1 MHEFDGKALIFMIFN
16 NDAIKKE
23 LSGLLDTSRQARRH
37 HLIFLL
43 KIALAMFLI
52 LCFSGFAIGIG
63 FVRGAID
70 AAPSLDIL
78 DVQPQGYASQIY
90 DADGNLMQTL
100 VMEGSNREEVSFDQL
115 PDDLV
120 NAFIAIEDS
129 RFYEHNGIDL
139 KGILR
144 AAYVGI
150 TSGRFSEGAS
160 TITQQLIKNNVLQ
173 GGYETSM
180 ADKLR
185 RKIQEQFLAVK
196 LEDQLDSKETILEYY
211 LNTINLGGN
220 CLGVQTA
227 AHRYFGKNVWELTL
241 SECTVLAATTS
252 NPSRYNPLTH
262 PKENAVRRK
271 IVLEKMYEQ
280 NFITYDQK
288 NDALD
293 DDVYSRI
300 QTVDNA
306 TSGSTVFSYFTDAVY
321 NQVCDDLQSKL
332 GYSASQAYKLLYS
345 GGLQIYSTMD
355 PSIQAI
361 VDEEINN
368 ADNYI
373 SSTGSRL
380 LEYSLN
386 YALTV
391 CHADG
396 SESTYTE
403 NDLISYFQSEKK
415 QATFAN
421 IYASKE
427 DIYRSVREFKASL
440 LISGDSVTNETIT
453 PILEPQ
459 ESVVVMNQSNG
470 HVAAISGGRGEKEG
484 SLTLN
489 RALHCHRQPGSVSMI
504 ISTFAPAID
513 SCGATLASTYYDA
526 PYSSGN
532 QQVLNWWGNPY
543 LGYNNIRQ
551 AITYSMNVIGARCLT
566 SLVSDSTAYDYLELF
581 GLGDA
586 SGQEISFS
594 LANTN
599 SSYTVT
605 NEMLTAAFAS
615 IANDGIYQKPTYYTK
630 VLDRQGNILLES
642 VPSQTRIIKS
652 SSAALLTSAMEDV
665 ISSDS
670 SYYYQYGITPTG
682 TLCQVDSMTLA
693 GKSGTTTSGSDVWF
707 IGYSPYYTCGIW
719 SGYDDSKVLSTGTEY
734 HKTIWQKIMARIHTD
749 LDNKDFVFTDELES
763 AKICSKSGLLAVDG
777 VCNSSSSNASVYTEY
792 FAPGTAPT
800 SYCDRHY
807 ALRICTESG
816 KSATKYCPGDSVV
829 QRVYLHI
836 DDNDLSS
843 GTTTDSD
850 YLAPSNLQS
859 CDIHTGDSTR

>member
-16 NDAIKKE
+16 NDSIKNE

-52 LCFSGFAIGIG
+52 LCFAGFAVGIG

-70 AAPSLDIL
+70 AAPSLDII

-150 TSGRFSEGAS
+150 TNGRFSEGAS

-173 GGYETSM
+173 GGYETNM
-180 ADKLR
+180 TDKLR

-227 AHRYFGKNVWELTL
+227 ANRYFGKNVWELTL
-241 SECTVLAATTS
+241 SECSVLAATTS

-300 QTVDNA
+300 QTVNNT

-332 GYSASQAYKLLYS
+332 GYSASQSYKLLYS

-355 PSIQAI
+355 PSIQSI
-361 VDEEINN
+361 VDEEVNN

-440 LISGDSVTNETIT
+440 LISGDSVTSETII

-470 HVAAISGGRGEKEG
+470 QVAAISGGRGEKEG

-489 RALHCHRQPGSVSMI
+489 RALHCSRQPGSISMI
-504 ISTFAPAID
+504 LGTFAPAID

-581 GLGDA
+581 GLGSADLFKA
-586 SGQEISFS
+586 SSS
-594 LANTN
+594 LAST
-599 SSYTVT
+599 SQSYTVT

-642 VPSQTRIIKS
+642 VPSQTSIIKS

-719 SGYDDSKVLSTGTEY
+719 SGYDDSKVLSNGTEY

-777 VCNSSSSNASVYTEY
+777 VCNSSSSNACVYTEY

-816 KSATKYCPGDSVV
+816 KSATKYCPSDSVV

>member
-52 LCFSGFAIGIG
+52 LCFAGFAIGIG

-150 TSGRFSEGAS
+150 TNGRFSEGAS

-332 GYSASQAYKLLYS
+332 GYSASQSYKLLYS

-470 HVAAISGGRGEKEG
+470 QVAAISGGRGEKEG

-489 RALHCHRQPGSVSMI
+489 RALHCHRQPGSASMI

-586 SGQEISFS
+586 SGQEFSFS
-594 LANTN
+594 PANTN

-652 SSAALLTSAMEDV
+652 FSAALLTNAMEDV

-682 TLCQVDSMTLA
+682 KLCQVDSMTLA

-719 SGYDDSKVLSTGTEY
+719 SGYDDSKVLSNGTEY

>member
-16 NDAIKKE
+16 NDAIKNE

-306 TSGSTVFSYFTDAVY
+306 TSGSTIFSYFTDAVY

-504 ISTFAPAID
+504 ISTFAPTID
-513 SCGATLASTYYDA
+513 SCGATLASTYYDS

-581 GLGDA
+581 GLGDT

-630 VLDRQGNILLES
+630 VLDRHGNILLES

-652 SSAALLTSAMEDV
+652 SSAALLTNAMEDV

-719 SGYDDSKVLSTGTEY
+719 SGYDDSKVLSNGTEY

-749 LDNKDFVFTDELES
+749 LDNKDFIFTDELES

-777 VCNSSSSNASVYTEY
+777 VCNSSSSNACVYTEY

-836 DDNDLSS
+836 DDSDLSS

-859 CDIHTGDSTR
+859 CDIHTVDSTR

>member
-16 NDAIKKE
+16 NDAIKNE

-52 LCFSGFAIGIG
+52 LCFAGFAVGIG

-70 AAPSLDIL
+70 AAPSLDII

-150 TSGRFSEGAS
+150 TNGRFSEGAS

-173 GGYETSM
+173 GGYETNM
-180 ADKLR
+180 TDKLR

-227 AHRYFGKNVWELTL
+227 ANRYFGKNVWELTL

-332 GYSASQAYKLLYS
+332 GYSASQSYKLLYS

-355 PSIQAI
+355 PSIQSI
-361 VDEEINN
+361 VDEEVNN
-368 ADNYI
+368 SDNYI

-440 LISGDSVTNETIT
+440 LISGDSVTSETII

-470 HVAAISGGRGEKEG
+470 QIAAISGGRGEKEG

-489 RALHCHRQPGSVSMI
+489 RALHCSRQPGSISMI
-504 ISTFAPAID
+504 LSTFAPAID

-526 PYSSGN
+526 PYLSGN

-581 GLGDA
+581 GLGSADLFEA
-586 SGQEISFS
+586 SSS
-594 LANTN
+594 LAST
-599 SSYTVT
+599 SQSYTVT

-719 SGYDDSKVLSTGTEY
+719 SGYDDSKVLSNGTEY

-749 LDNKDFVFTDELES
+749 LDNKDFIFTDELES

-807 ALRICTESG
+807 ALRICTKSG
-816 KSATKYCPGDSVV
+816 KSATKYCPGDLVV

-836 DDNDLSS
+836 DDSDLSS

-859 CDIHTGDSTR
+859 CDIHTGDSSR

>member
-52 LCFSGFAIGIG
+52 LCFAGFAIGIG
-63 FVRGAID
+63 FVRGSID

-185 RKIQEQFLAVK
+185 RKIQEQGLAVK
-196 LEDQLDSKETILEYY
+196 LEDQRDSKETILEYY

-332 GYSASQAYKLLYS
+332 GYSASQSYKLLYS

-453 PILEPQ
+453 PIIEPQ

-470 HVAAISGGRGEKEG
+470 QVAAISGGRG
-484 SLTLN
+484 
-489 RALHCHRQPGSVSMI
+489 
-504 ISTFAPAID
+504 
-513 SCGATLASTYYDA
+513 
-526 PYSSGN
+526 
-532 QQVLNWWGNPY
+532 
-543 LGYNNIRQ
+543 
-551 AITYSMNVIGARCLT
+551 
-566 SLVSDSTAYDYLELF
+566 
-581 GLGDA
+581 
-586 SGQEISFS
+586 
-594 LANTN
+594 
-599 SSYTVT
+599 
-605 NEMLTAAFAS
+605 
-615 IANDGIYQKPTYYTK
+615 
-630 VLDRQGNILLES
+630 
-642 VPSQTRIIKS
+642 
-652 SSAALLTSAMEDV
+652 
-665 ISSDS
+665 
-670 SYYYQYGITPTG
+670 
-682 TLCQVDSMTLA
+682 
-693 GKSGTTTSGSDVWF
+693 
-707 IGYSPYYTCGIW
+707 
-719 SGYDDSKVLSTGTEY
+719 
-734 HKTIWQKIMARIHTD
+734 
-749 LDNKDFVFTDELES
+749 
-763 AKICSKSGLLAVDG
+763 
-777 VCNSSSSNASVYTEY
+777 
-792 FAPGTAPT
+792 
-800 SYCDRHY
+800 
-807 ALRICTESG
+807 
-816 KSATKYCPGDSVV
+816 
-829 QRVYLHI
+829 
-836 DDNDLSS
+836 
-843 GTTTDSD
+843 
-850 YLAPSNLQS
+850 
-859 CDIHTGDSTR
+859 

>member
-513 SCGATLASTYYDA
+513 SCGATLASTYYDF

-581 GLGDA
+581 GLGDT

-630 VLDRQGNILLES
+630 VLDRHGNILLES

-652 SSAALLTSAMEDV
+652 SSAALLTNAMEDV

-719 SGYDDSKVLSTGTEY
+719 SGYDDSKVLSNGTEY
-734 HKTIWQKIMARIHTD
+734 HKTIWQKIMARIHAD

-777 VCNSSSSNASVYTEY
+777 VCNSSSSNACVYTEY

-836 DDNDLSS
+836 DDSDLSS

-859 CDIHTGDSTR
+859 CDIHTVDSTR

>member
-52 LCFSGFAIGIG
+52 LCFAGFAIGIG

-150 TSGRFSEGAS
+150 TNGRFSEGAS

-185 RKIQEQFLAVK
+185 RKIQEQFLATK
-196 LEDQLDSKETILEYY
+196 LEDQLDNKETILEYY

-271 IVLEKMYEQ
+271 IVLEKMYDQ

-288 NDALD
+288 NDALA

-300 QTVDNA
+300 QTADNA

-332 GYSASQAYKLLYS
+332 GYSASQSYKLLYS

-361 VDEEINN
+361 VDEEVNN

-386 YALTV
+386 YTLTV

-403 NDLISYFQSEKK
+403 NDLTSYFQSEKK

-421 IYASKE
+421 VYASKE
-427 DIYRSVREFKASL
+427 DIYRSIREFKASL

-489 RALHCHRQPGSVSMI
+489 RALHSNRQPGSASMI

-513 SCGATLASTYYDA
+513 SCGATLASTYYDS

-581 GLGDA
+581 GLGDT

-630 VLDRQGNILLES
+630 VLDRHGNILLES

-652 SSAALLTSAMEDV
+652 SSAALLTNAMEDV

-719 SGYDDSKVLSTGTEY
+719 SGYDDSKVLSNGTEY
-734 HKTIWQKIMARIHTD
+734 HKTIWQKIMARIHAD

-777 VCNSSSSNASVYTEY
+777 VCNSSSSNACVYTEY

-836 DDNDLSS
+836 DDSDLSS

-859 CDIHTGDSTR
+859 CDIHTVDSTR

>member
-52 LCFSGFAIGIG
+52 LCFAGFAIGIG

-150 TSGRFSEGAS
+150 TNGRFSEGAS

-196 LEDQLDSKETILEYY
+196 LEDQLGSKETILEYY

-332 GYSASQAYKLLYS
+332 GYSASQSYKLLYS

-403 NDLISYFQSEKK
+403 NDLINYFQSEKK

-470 HVAAISGGRGEKEG
+470 QVAAISGGRGEKEG

-489 RALHCHRQPGSVSMI
+489 RALHCHRQPGSASMI

-682 TLCQVDSMTLA
+682 KLCQVDSMTLA

-816 KSATKYCPGDSVV
+816 KSVTKYCPGDSVV

-859 CDIHTGDSTR
+859 CDIHTEDSTR

>member
-43 KIALAMFLI
+43 KITLAMFLI
-52 LCFSGFAIGIG
+52 LCFVGFAIGIG

-150 TSGRFSEGAS
+150 TNGRFSEGAS

-332 GYSASQAYKLLYS
+332 GYSASQSYKLLYS

-470 HVAAISGGRGEKEG
+470 QVAAISGGRGEKEG

-489 RALHCHRQPGSVSMI
+489 RALHCHRQPGSASMI

-586 SGQEISFS
+586 NVFE
-594 LANTN
+594 
-599 SSYTVT
+599 
-605 NEMLTAAFAS
+605 
-615 IANDGIYQKPTYYTK
+615 
-630 VLDRQGNILLES
+630 
-642 VPSQTRIIKS
+642 
-652 SSAALLTSAMEDV
+652 SSASLCLRKPV
-665 ISSDS
+665 I
-670 SYYYQYGITPTG
+670 YCHKRNAYCC
-682 TLCQVDSMTLA
+682 LCFHC
-693 GKSGTTTSGSDVWF
+693 K
-707 IGYSPYYTCGIW
+707 
-719 SGYDDSKVLSTGTEY
+719 
-734 HKTIWQKIMARIHTD
+734 
-749 LDNKDFVFTDELES
+749 
-763 AKICSKSGLLAVDG
+763 
-777 VCNSSSSNASVYTEY
+777 
-792 FAPGTAPT
+792 
-800 SYCDRHY
+800 
-807 ALRICTESG
+807 
-816 KSATKYCPGDSVV
+816 
-829 QRVYLHI
+829 
-836 DDNDLSS
+836 
-843 GTTTDSD
+843 
-850 YLAPSNLQS
+850 
-859 CDIHTGDSTR
+859 

>member
-52 LCFSGFAIGIG
+52 LCFASFAIGIG

-115 PDDLV
+115 PADLV

-196 LEDQLDSKETILEYY
+196 LEDQLGSKETILEYY

-262 PKENAVRRK
+262 PKENAVRQK
-271 IVLEKMYEQ
+271 IVIEKMYEQ

-332 GYSASQAYKLLYS
+332 GYSASQSYKLLYS

-489 RALHCHRQPGSVSMI
+489 RALHSNRQPGSASMI

-581 GLGDA
+581 GLVDA
-586 SGQEISFS
+586 NVFESSAS
-594 LANTN
+594 LA
-599 SSYTVT
+599 SASQSYTVT

-642 VPSQTRIIKS
+642 VPSQIRIIKS
-652 SSAALLTSAMEDV
+652 SSAALLTNAMEDV

-719 SGYDDSKVLSTGTEY
+719 SGYDDSKVLSNGTEY

-859 CDIHTGDSTR
+859 CDIHTGDSIR

>member
-52 LCFSGFAIGIG
+52 LCFVGFAIGIG

-150 TSGRFSEGAS
+150 TNGRFSEGAS

-332 GYSASQAYKLLYS
+332 GYSASQSYKLLYS

-470 HVAAISGGRGEKEG
+470 QVAAISGGRGEKEG

-489 RALHCHRQPGSVSMI
+489 RALHCHRQPGSASMI

-581 GLGDA
+581 GLVDA
-586 SGQEISFS
+586 NVFESSAS
-594 LANTN
+594 LA
-599 SSYTVT
+599 SASQSYTVT

-652 SSAALLTSAMEDV
+652 SSAALLTNAMEDV

-682 TLCQVDSMTLA
+682 KLCQVDSMTLA

-707 IGYSPYYTCGIW
+707 IGYSPYYTCGI
-719 SGYDDSKVLSTGTEY
+719 
-734 HKTIWQKIMARIHTD
+734 
-749 LDNKDFVFTDELES
+749 
-763 AKICSKSGLLAVDG
+763 
-777 VCNSSSSNASVYTEY
+777 
-792 FAPGTAPT
+792 
-800 SYCDRHY
+800 
-807 ALRICTESG
+807 
-816 KSATKYCPGDSVV
+816 
-829 QRVYLHI
+829 
-836 DDNDLSS
+836 
-843 GTTTDSD
+843 
-850 YLAPSNLQS
+850 
-859 CDIHTGDSTR
+859 

>member
-52 LCFSGFAIGIG
+52 LCFAGFAIGIG

-150 TSGRFSEGAS
+150 TNGQFSEGAS

-306 TSGSTVFSYFTDAVY
+306 TSDSTVFSYFTDAVY

-332 GYSASQAYKLLYS
+332 GYSASQSYKLLYS

-470 HVAAISGGRGEKEG
+470 QVAAISGGRGEKEG

-489 RALHCHRQPGSVSMI
+489 RALHCHRQPGSASMI

-586 SGQEISFS
+586 SGQEFSFS
-594 LANTN
+594 PANTN

-652 SSAALLTSAMEDV
+652 SSAALLTNAMEDV

-719 SGYDDSKVLSTGTEY
+719 SGYDDSKVLSNGTEY

-777 VCNSSSSNASVYTEY
+777 VCNSSSSNACVYTEY

>member
-52 LCFSGFAIGIG
+52 LCFAGFAIGIG

-115 PDDLV
+115 PADLV

-332 GYSASQAYKLLYS
+332 GYSASQSYKLLYS

-682 TLCQVDSMTLA
+682 KLCQVDSMTLA

-836 DDNDLSS
+836 DDSDLSS

>member
-52 LCFSGFAIGIG
+52 LCFASFAIGIG

-150 TSGRFSEGAS
+150 TNGRFSEGAS

-196 LEDQLDSKETILEYY
+196 LEDQLGSKETILEYY

-332 GYSASQAYKLLYS
+332 GYSASQSYKLLYS

-403 NDLISYFQSEKK
+403 NDLINYFQSEKK

-489 RALHCHRQPGSVSMI
+489 RALHCHRQPGSASMI

-682 TLCQVDSMTLA
+682 KLCQVDSMTLA

-719 SGYDDSKVLSTGTEY
+719 SGYDDSKVLSIGTEY

-792 FAPGTAPT
+792 FAPSTAPT

-836 DDNDLSS
+836 DDSDLSS

>member
-16 NDAIKKE
+16 NDAIKNE

-52 LCFSGFAIGIG
+52 LCFAGFAVGIG

-70 AAPSLDIL
+70 AAPSLDII

-150 TSGRFSEGAS
+150 TNGRFSEGAS

-173 GGYETSM
+173 GGYETNM

-227 AHRYFGKNVWELTL
+227 ANRYFGKNVWELTL
-241 SECTVLAATTS
+241 SECSVLAATTS

-300 QTVDNA
+300 QTVNNT

-332 GYSASQAYKLLYS
+332 GYSASQSYKLLYS

-355 PSIQAI
+355 PSIQSI
-361 VDEEINN
+361 VDEEVNN

-440 LISGDSVTNETIT
+440 LISGDSVTSETII

-470 HVAAISGGRGEKEG
+470 QVAAISGGRGEKEG

-489 RALHCHRQPGSVSMI
+489 RALHCSRQPGSISMI
-504 ISTFAPAID
+504 LGTFAPAID

-581 GLGDA
+581 GLGSADLFEA
-586 SGQEISFS
+586 SSS
-594 LANTN
+594 LAST
-599 SSYTVT
+599 SQSYTVT

-719 SGYDDSKVLSTGTEY
+719 SGYDDSKVLSNGTEY

-749 LDNKDFVFTDELES
+749 LDNKDFIFTDELES

-816 KSATKYCPGDSVV
+816 KSATKYCPGDLVV

-836 DDNDLSS
+836 DDSDLSS

-859 CDIHTGDSTR
+859 CDIHTGDSSR

>member
-16 NDAIKKE
+16 NDAIKNE

-52 LCFSGFAIGIG
+52 LCFAGFAVGIG

-70 AAPSLDIL
+70 AAPSLDII

-150 TSGRFSEGAS
+150 TNGRFSEGAS

-173 GGYETSM
+173 GGYETNM
-180 ADKLR
+180 TDKLR

-227 AHRYFGKNVWELTL
+227 ANRYFGKNVWELTL
-241 SECTVLAATTS
+241 SECSVLAATTS

-300 QTVDNA
+300 QTVNNT

-332 GYSASQAYKLLYS
+332 GYSASQSYKLLYS

-355 PSIQAI
+355 PSIQSI
-361 VDEEINN
+361 VDEEVSN

-440 LISGDSVTNETIT
+440 LISGDSVTSETII

-470 HVAAISGGRGEKEG
+470 QVAAISGGRGEKEG

-489 RALHCHRQPGSVSMI
+489 RALHCSRQPGSISMI
-504 ISTFAPAID
+504 LSTFAPAID

-581 GLGDA
+581 GLGSADLFET
-586 SGQEISFS
+586 SSS
-594 LANTN
+594 LAST
-599 SSYTVT
+599 SQSYTVT

-652 SSAALLTSAMEDV
+652 SSAALLTNAMEDV

-719 SGYDDSKVLSTGTEY
+719 SGYDDSKVLSNGTEY

-749 LDNKDFVFTDELES
+749 LDNKDFIFTDELES

-777 VCNSSSSNASVYTEY
+777 VCNSTSSNASVYTEY

-807 ALRICTESG
+807 ALRICTKSG
-816 KSATKYCPGDSVV
+816 KSATKYCPGDLVV

-836 DDNDLSS
+836 DDSDLSS

-859 CDIHTGDSTR
+859 CDIHTGDSSR

>member
-16 NDAIKKE
+16 NYAIKNE

-52 LCFSGFAIGIG
+52 LCFAGFAVGIG

-70 AAPSLDIL
+70 AAPSLDII

-139 KGILR
+139 NGILR

-150 TSGRFSEGAS
+150 TNGRFSEGAS

-173 GGYETSM
+173 GGYETNM
-180 ADKLR
+180 TDKLR
-185 RKIQEQFLAVK
+185 RKIQEQFLAIK

-227 AHRYFGKNVWELTL
+227 ANRYFGKNVWELTL
-241 SECTVLAATTS
+241 SECSVLAATTS

-300 QTVDNA
+300 QTVNNT

-332 GYSASQAYKLLYS
+332 GYSASQSYKLLYS

-355 PSIQAI
+355 PSIQSI
-361 VDEEINN
+361 VDEEVNN

-470 HVAAISGGRGEKEG
+470 QVAAISGGRGEKEG

-489 RALHCHRQPGSVSMI
+489 RALHCSRQPGSVSMI
-504 ISTFAPAID
+504 LSTFAPAID

-581 GLGDA
+581 GLGSADLFESSA
-586 SGQEISFS
+586 S
-594 LANTN
+594 LAST
-599 SSYTVT
+599 SQSYTVT

-719 SGYDDSKVLSTGTEY
+719 SGYDDSKVLSNGTEY

-816 KSATKYCPGDSVV
+816 KSATKYCPSDSVV

-836 DDNDLSS
+836 DDSDLSS

-859 CDIHTGDSTR
+859 CDIHTGDSSR

>member
-16 NDAIKKE
+16 NDTIKKE

-52 LCFSGFAIGIG
+52 LCFAGFAIGIG

-332 GYSASQAYKLLYS
+332 GYSASQSYKLLYS

-403 NDLISYFQSEKK
+403 NDLINYFQSEKK

-489 RALHCHRQPGSVSMI
+489 RALHCHRQPGSASMI

-630 VLDRQGNILLES
+630 VLDRHGNILLES

-652 SSAALLTSAMEDV
+652 SSAALLTNAMEDV
-665 ISSDS
+665 I
-670 SYYYQYGITPTG
+670 
-682 TLCQVDSMTLA
+682 
-693 GKSGTTTSGSDVWF
+693 
-707 IGYSPYYTCGIW
+707 
-719 SGYDDSKVLSTGTEY
+719 
-734 HKTIWQKIMARIHTD
+734 
-749 LDNKDFVFTDELES
+749 
-763 AKICSKSGLLAVDG
+763 
-777 VCNSSSSNASVYTEY
+777 
-792 FAPGTAPT
+792 
-800 SYCDRHY
+800 
-807 ALRICTESG
+807 
-816 KSATKYCPGDSVV
+816 
-829 QRVYLHI
+829 
-836 DDNDLSS
+836 
-843 GTTTDSD
+843 
-850 YLAPSNLQS
+850 
-859 CDIHTGDSTR
+859 

>member
-52 LCFSGFAIGIG
+52 LCFAGFAIGIG

-150 TSGRFSEGAS
+150 TNGRFSEGAS

-185 RKIQEQFLAVK
+185 RKIQEQFLAIK

-227 AHRYFGKNVWELTL
+227 ANRYFGKNVWELTL
-241 SECTVLAATTS
+241 SECSVLAATTS

-288 NDALD
+288 NDALA

-300 QTVDNA
+300 QTVDNT

-332 GYSASQAYKLLYS
+332 GYSASQSYKLLYS

-355 PSIQAI
+355 PSIQSI
-361 VDEEINN
+361 VDEEVNN

-403 NDLISYFQSEKK
+403 NDLTSYFQSEKK

-440 LISGDSVTNETIT
+440 LISGDSVTSETII

-470 HVAAISGGRGEKEG
+470 QVAAISGGRGEKEG

-489 RALHCHRQPGSVSMI
+489 RALHCSRQPGSISMI
-504 ISTFAPAID
+504 LGTFAPAID

-526 PYSSGN
+526 PYLSGN

-581 GLGDA
+581 GLGSADLFEA
-586 SGQEISFS
+586 SSS
-594 LANTN
+594 LAST
-599 SSYTVT
+599 SQSYTVT

-615 IANDGIYQKPTYYTK
+615 IANDGIYQKPIYYTK

-719 SGYDDSKVLSTGTEY
+719 SGYDDSKVLSNGTEY

-749 LDNKDFVFTDELES
+749 LDNKDFIFTDELES

-816 KSATKYCPGDSVV
+816 KSATKYCPGDLVV

-836 DDNDLSS
+836 DDSDLSS

-859 CDIHTGDSTR
+859 CDIHTGDSSR

>member
-16 NDAIKKE
+16 NDAIKNE

-52 LCFSGFAIGIG
+52 LCFAGFAVGIG

-70 AAPSLDIL
+70 AAPSLDII

-150 TSGRFSEGAS
+150 TNGRFSEGAS

-173 GGYETSM
+173 GGYETNM

-227 AHRYFGKNVWELTL
+227 ANRYFGKNVWELTL

-300 QTVDNA
+300 QTVNNT

-332 GYSASQAYKLLYS
+332 GYSASQSYKLLYS

-355 PSIQAI
+355 PSIQSI
-361 VDEEINN
+361 VDEEVNN

-440 LISGDSVTNETIT
+440 LISGDSVTSETII

-470 HVAAISGGRGEKEG
+470 QVAAISGGRGEKEG

-489 RALHCHRQPGSVSMI
+489 RALHCSRQPGSISMI
-504 ISTFAPAID
+504 LGTFAPAID

-526 PYSSGN
+526 PYLSGN

-581 GLGDA
+581 GLGSADLFET
-586 SGQEISFS
+586 SNS
-594 LANTN
+594 LAST
-599 SSYTVT
+599 SQSYTVT

-719 SGYDDSKVLSTGTEY
+719 SGYDDSKVLSNGTEY

-749 LDNKDFVFTDELES
+749 LDNKDFIFTDELES

-807 ALRICTESG
+807 ALRICTKSG
-816 KSATKYCPGDSVV
+816 KSATKYCPGDLVV

-836 DDNDLSS
+836 DDSDLSS

-859 CDIHTGDSTR
+859 CDIHTGDSSR

>member
-16 NDAIKKE
+16 NNAIKNE

-52 LCFSGFAIGIG
+52 LCFAGFAVGIG

-70 AAPSLDIL
+70 AAPSLDII

-150 TSGRFSEGAS
+150 TNGRFSEGAS

-185 RKIQEQFLAVK
+185 RKIQEQFLAIK

-227 AHRYFGKNVWELTL
+227 ANRYFGKNVWELTL
-241 SECTVLAATTS
+241 SECSVLAATTS

-288 NDALD
+288 NDALA

-300 QTVDNA
+300 QTVDNT

-321 NQVCDDLQSKL
+321 NQVCDDLQLKL
-332 GYSASQAYKLLYS
+332 GYSASQSYKLLYS

-355 PSIQAI
+355 PSIQSI
-361 VDEEINN
+361 VDEEVNN

-403 NDLISYFQSEKK
+403 NDLTSYFQSEKK

-440 LISGDSVTNETIT
+440 LISGDSVTSETII

-470 HVAAISGGRGEKEG
+470 QVAAISGGRGEKEG

-489 RALHCHRQPGSVSMI
+489 RALHCSRQPGSISMI
-504 ISTFAPAID
+504 LGTFAPAID

-526 PYSSGN
+526 PYLSGN

-581 GLGDA
+581 GLGSADLFEA
-586 SGQEISFS
+586 SSS
-594 LANTN
+594 LAST
-599 SSYTVT
+599 SQSYTVT

-615 IANDGIYQKPTYYTK
+615 IANDGIYQKPIYYTK

-719 SGYDDSKVLSTGTEY
+719 SGYDDSKVLSNGTEY

-749 LDNKDFVFTDELES
+749 LDNKDFIFTDELES

-816 KSATKYCPGDSVV
+816 KSATKYCPGDLVV

-836 DDNDLSS
+836 DDSDLSS

-859 CDIHTGDSTR
+859 CDIHTGDSSR

>member
-16 NDAIKKE
+16 NDSIKNE

-52 LCFSGFAIGIG
+52 LCFAGFAVGIG

-70 AAPSLDIL
+70 AAPSLDII

-150 TSGRFSEGAS
+150 TNGRFSEGAS

-173 GGYETSM
+173 GGYETNM
-180 ADKLR
+180 TDKLR

-227 AHRYFGKNVWELTL
+227 ANRYFGKNVWELTL
-241 SECTVLAATTS
+241 SECSVLAATTS

-300 QTVDNA
+300 QTVNNT

-332 GYSASQAYKLLYS
+332 GYSASQSYKLLYS

-355 PSIQAI
+355 PSIQSI
-361 VDEEINN
+361 VDEEVNN

-440 LISGDSVTNETIT
+440 LISGDSVTSETII

-470 HVAAISGGRGEKEG
+470 QVAAISGGRGEKEG

-489 RALHCHRQPGSVSMI
+489 RALHCSRQPGSISMI
-504 ISTFAPAID
+504 LGTFAPAID

-581 GLGDA
+581 GLGSADLFKA
-586 SGQEISFS
+586 SSS
-594 LANTN
+594 LAST
-599 SSYTVT
+599 SQSYTVT

-652 SSAALLTSAMEDV
+652 SSAALLTNAMEDV

-719 SGYDDSKVLSTGTEY
+719 SGYDDSKVLSNGTEY

-749 LDNKDFVFTDELES
+749 LDNKDFIFTDELES

-807 ALRICTESG
+807 ALRICTKSG
-816 KSATKYCPGDSVV
+816 KSATKYCPGDLVV

-836 DDNDLSS
+836 DDSDLSS

-859 CDIHTGDSTR
+859 CDIHTGDSTK

>member
-16 NDAIKKE
+16 NDAIKNE

-52 LCFSGFAIGIG
+52 LCFAGFAVGIG

-70 AAPSLDIL
+70 AAPSLDII

-150 TSGRFSEGAS
+150 TNGRFSEGAS

-173 GGYETSM
+173 GGYETNM
-180 ADKLR
+180 TDKLR

-306 TSGSTVFSYFTDAVY
+306 TSGSTIFSYFTDAVY

-332 GYSASQAYKLLYS
+332 GYSASQSYKLLYS

-470 HVAAISGGRGEKEG
+470 QVAAISGGRGEKEG

-489 RALHCHRQPGSVSMI
+489 RALHCHRQPGSASMI

-581 GLGDA
+581 GLVDA
-586 SGQEISFS
+586 NVFESSAS
-594 LANTN
+594 LA
-599 SSYTVT
+599 SASQSYTVT

-652 SSAALLTSAMEDV
+652 SSAALLTNAMEDV

-719 SGYDDSKVLSTGTEY
+719 SGYDD
-734 HKTIWQKIMARIHTD
+734 
-749 LDNKDFVFTDELES
+749 
-763 AKICSKSGLLAVDG
+763 
-777 VCNSSSSNASVYTEY
+777 
-792 FAPGTAPT
+792 
-800 SYCDRHY
+800 
-807 ALRICTESG
+807 
-816 KSATKYCPGDSVV
+816 
-829 QRVYLHI
+829 
-836 DDNDLSS
+836 
-843 GTTTDSD
+843 
-850 YLAPSNLQS
+850 
-859 CDIHTGDSTR
+859 